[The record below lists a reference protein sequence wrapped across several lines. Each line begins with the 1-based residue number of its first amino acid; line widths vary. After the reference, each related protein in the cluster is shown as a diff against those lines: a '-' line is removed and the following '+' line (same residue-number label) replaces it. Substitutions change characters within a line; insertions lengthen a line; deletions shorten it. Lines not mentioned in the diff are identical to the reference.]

1 MGAPRTIS
9 ALALI
14 LLLGL
19 MTGSAQYQGDQ
30 TPLFLVGNGTGL
42 TQVKPAELRSLFRG
56 ERSVWSTGREVI
68 IVLPGSRVEWT
79 EKFSQQVL
87 GMSRQKM
94 QRFWLGLVFQ
104 GRASAPVF
112 VDSAEEVISYVRD
125 HPGAIGMVPMGTKE
139 IPDQLL
145 IKVVR

>member
-1 MGAPRTIS
+1 MGAPRTTS

>member
-1 MGAPRTIS
+1 
-9 ALALI
+9 
-14 LLLGL
+14 
-19 MTGSAQYQGDQ
+19 MTVTAQYQGDQ

-42 TQVKPAELRSLFRG
+42 TQVKPAELRSMFRG
-56 ERSVWSTGREVI
+56 ERSVWPTGRQVI
-68 IVLPGSRVEWT
+68 IVLPGSRVEWS
-79 EKFSQQVL
+79 EKFALQVL
-87 GMSRQKM
+87 GMSRQAM
-94 QRFWLGLVFQ
+94 QRYWLGLVFQ

-112 VDSAEEVISYVRD
+112 VDSAAEVLSYVRD

>member
-87 GMSRQKM
+87 GMSRQMM

-145 IKVVR
+145 IKVMR

>member
-87 GMSRQKM
+87 GMSRQMM